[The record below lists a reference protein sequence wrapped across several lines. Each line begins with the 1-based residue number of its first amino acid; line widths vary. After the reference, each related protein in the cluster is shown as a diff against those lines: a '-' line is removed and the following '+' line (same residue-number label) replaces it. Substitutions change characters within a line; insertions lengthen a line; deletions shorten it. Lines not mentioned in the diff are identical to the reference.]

1 MYNFNSPNQPRFDI
15 YYLDGEN
22 REVWYTMNVGRTYN
36 SSEMKS
42 MVERIFREGF
52 SYELTEPDY
61 QVKKGIRHISPNRIT
76 YIDYVEPNSNT

>member
-1 MYNFNSPNQPRFDI
+1 MQNFNSHNQPRFYI

-36 SSEMKS
+36 TSEMKS

-52 SYELTEPDY
+52 TWELPESDTT
-61 QVKKGIRHISPNRIT
+61 KKGIRHIPPHRIT
-76 YIDYVEPNSNT
+76 SIDYIEPKNNT

>member
-1 MYNFNSPNQPRFDI
+1 
-15 YYLDGEN
+15 
-22 REVWYTMNVGRTYN
+22 
-36 SSEMKS
+36 

-52 SYELTEPDY
+52 SYELTEPEY